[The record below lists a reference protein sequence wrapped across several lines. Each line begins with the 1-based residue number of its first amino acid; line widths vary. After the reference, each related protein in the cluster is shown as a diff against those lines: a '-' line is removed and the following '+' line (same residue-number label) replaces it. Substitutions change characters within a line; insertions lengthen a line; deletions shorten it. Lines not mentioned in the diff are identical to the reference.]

1 MSSLGNILLKPLF
14 KAVASL
20 GLGNPHTPYEIE
32 LMEAG
37 AKPVCIIESTD
48 VSPKMSKLIQAGQI
62 VHIGD
67 YQFKDKKL
75 QVYAQSDK
83 VEDGK
88 ELYARYYND
97 GTGYPELDDTEEF
110 KRVGKLLGYTDND
123 VLFATREKY
132 QSPLI
137 NRLLVDT
144 NDFRCKIRK
153 EYMLRYDGH
162 SPG

>member
-1 MSSLGNILLKPLF
+1 MSSLFKSILKPAF
-14 KAVASL
+14 KAVAQL

-37 AKPVCIIESTD
+37 VKPVCIIESTD
-48 VSPKMSKLIQAGQI
+48 ISPQMNRLIQSGKI

-67 YQFKDKKL
+67 SQFKDKTI

-97 GTGYPELDDTEEF
+97 GDGYPELDDTEEY
-110 KRVGKLLGYTDND
+110 KRVGKLLGYTEND
-123 VLFATREKY
+123 VLFATGQKY
-132 QSPLI
+132 RSSLI
-137 NRLLVDT
+137 RRAMNST
-144 NDFRCKIRK
+144 NDLRCKIRK
-153 EYMLRYDGH
+153 DYMLYYDTF
-162 SPG
+162 S